1 MNRPVHFE
9 IHADDMDRCE
19 KFYTELF
26 GWKFTKRE
34 GGDAEYRMIV
44 TGEGI
49 GINGGMVKRI
59 GRTPTQDDPVK
70 GNVCTMEVESVDS
83 MTEKAVA
90 LGAIVAVPKMPIPG
104 MGWLAYLIDTEKNIF
119 GIMHNDTS
127 AK

>member
-1 MNRPVHFE
+1 MHFE
-9 IHADDMDRCE
+9 IHAEDMDRCE

-26 GWKFTKRE
+26 GRKFTKWD
-34 GGDAEYRMIV
+34 GGDAEYRIII
-44 TGEGI
+44 TGESWI

-70 GNVCTMEVESVDS
+70 GNVCTMEVESVDV
-83 MTEKAVA
+83 MLEKAIS
-90 LGAIVAVPKMPIPG
+90 LGAIVALPKMPIPG